1 MSWNKIL
8 DQVPNSDNLMNN
20 GKHAD
25 TWHFSSLILSAGLY
39 GSKTWSLTLK
49 EDEAE
54 RSDPTKRKQQKDR
67 ENYIITTFIIC
78 RLRLILSG
86 QLHLGECDRQTV

>member
-8 DQVPNSDNLMNN
+8 HSVPNSDTMMNN
-20 GKHAD
+20 GKHAA

-49 EDEAE
+49 EDQAE
-54 RSDPTKRKQQKDR
+54 RLDQTKRKQQKDR
-67 ENYIITTFIIC
+67 EKVC
-78 RLRLILSG
+78 RLYLILSG
-86 QLHLGECDRQTV
+86 QLHLGE